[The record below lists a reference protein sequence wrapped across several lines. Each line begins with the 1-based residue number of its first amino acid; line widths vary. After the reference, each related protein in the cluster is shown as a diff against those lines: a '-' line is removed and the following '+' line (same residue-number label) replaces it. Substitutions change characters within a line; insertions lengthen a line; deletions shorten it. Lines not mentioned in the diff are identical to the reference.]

1 MKNMEKQGAII
12 RVHKNGDVS
21 VLCPLGHL
29 IEYHLHSLTDGGSMF
44 TSELAFREYGD
55 RFDRLAW
62 KCQGSGH
69 EEPVQVTL
77 MSCVQKDA

>member
-1 MKNMEKQGAII
+1 
-12 RVHKNGDVS
+12 
-21 VLCPLGHL
+21 
-29 IEYHLHSLTDGGSMF
+29 MF

-77 MSCVQKDA
+77 MSCVQKDGQSQ